1 MKKVFAA
8 STSGAMASTM
18 FENTVPVMKSTLS
31 RRRKRSTSCLAF
43 SGLSWSSPTST
54 SAGTPPSLPPLS
66 FSARLKPSRMS
77 PPIAA
82 FGPDSVLT
90 NPTFTLS
97 AASAARTKRRIATKN
112 SFLMIST
119 RLPGDLHSG
128 IDDAPV
134 LDDPAPIELHRA
146 VAHRHV
152 AMPARIVLASALG
165 IRARGEQEVAGESP
179 GRGAVALRRVAV
191 QGDAVPERLRVHS
204 PAEVRHRIRV
214 AVLGRRFPV
223 LQPVA
228 HQLRVHRALDLDDM
242 ALADLE
248 PHRIRNIAAIR
259 QDHDVPGLQHH
270 RAVGAAFVRE
280 RVDVPAAPMV
290 EVRALVGVS
299 PLRHHRVFA
308 ALVGQVGSGLAA
320 DPYGFGFPV

>member
-1 MKKVFAA
+1 MKKVLAA
-8 STSGAMASTM
+8 ITSGAMATTM

-43 SGLSWSSPTST
+43 SGLSWSSPVST
-54 SAGTPPSLPPLS
+54 SAGRPPSLPPLS

-82 FGPDSVLT
+82 FGPDRVLT

-97 AASAARTKRRIATKN
+97 AAPAGRTKKTIAIRN
-112 SFLMIST
+112 SFLMISA
-119 RLPGDLHSG
+119 RLPADLHSG

-134 LDDPAPIELHRA
+134 LDDLAPVQLHRA

-152 AMPARIVLASALG
+152 VVPARIALASALG
-165 IRARGEQEVAGESP
+165 VRPRGEEEVAGESSS
-179 GRGAVALRRVAV
+179 RGAVALRRVAV
-191 QGDAVPERLRVHS
+191 QGDAVPERLRVHA

-214 AVLGRRFPV
+214 AVRGRRFPV

-228 HQLRVHRALDLDDM
+228 HQLRVHRALDLDDV

-248 PHRIRNIAAIR
+248 LHRIRYIAAIR
-259 QDHDVPGLQHH
+259 QDHDVPGLEHY

-280 RVDVPAAPMV
+280 AVDVPAAPMV

-308 ALVGQVGSGLAA
+308 AVVGQVGSGLAG
-320 DPYGFGFPV
+320 DPNGFGLLV